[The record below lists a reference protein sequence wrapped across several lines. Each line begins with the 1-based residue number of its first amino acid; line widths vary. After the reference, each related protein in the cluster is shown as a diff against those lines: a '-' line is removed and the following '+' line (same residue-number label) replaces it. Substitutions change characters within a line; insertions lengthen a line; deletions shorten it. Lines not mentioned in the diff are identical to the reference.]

1 MEMVGY
7 PVYRDY
13 IRKRVRC
20 QQFAHGQEGEALDHG
35 THETARTARK
45 ALAADV
51 RMKNTA
57 PLGATGAVGIGTGH
71 LFPQAGDL
79 AQQTQDGQA
88 EL

>member
-1 MEMVGY
+1 MAGY

-13 IRKRVRC
+13 ILKRVRC
-20 QQFAHGQEGEALDHG
+20 QQFAHGQEGESLDHE
-35 THETARTARK
+35 TQETARKAQK

-57 PLGATGAVGIGTGH
+57 PLSATGAVRIGTGH